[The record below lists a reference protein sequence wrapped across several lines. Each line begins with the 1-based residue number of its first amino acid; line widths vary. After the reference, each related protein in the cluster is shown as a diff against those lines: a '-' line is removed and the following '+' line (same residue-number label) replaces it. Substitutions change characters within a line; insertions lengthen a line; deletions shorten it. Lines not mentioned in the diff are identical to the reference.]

1 MVHELTVTVA
11 GKPAP
16 QGSKARGRNG
26 GLYDMSKGLEPWRR
40 AIALTVRDALT
51 RDTSAGLGNWPA
63 GARTG
68 PVAATVVFLLPRP
81 AGHYRTG
88 AHAGVVKSSAPL
100 HPATRPDVDKLAR
113 AVLDGLK
120 MSGAIKDD
128 GQVVTLSAVKAYGA
142 AGQLG
147 ARIHLEAL

>member
-1 MVHELTVTVA
+1 MGHELTVTVA

-26 GLYDMSKGLEPWRR
+26 GLYDMSKGLEQWRR
-40 AIALTVRDALT
+40 TVALTVRSHLP
-51 RDTSAGLGNWPA
+51 SAGWPDDA
-63 GARTG
+63 IGG
-68 PVAATVVFLLPRP
+68 PVAATVVFLMPRP
-81 AGHYRTG
+81 KEHYRSG
-88 AHAGVVKSSAPL
+88 QFAAVVKESAPL

-113 AVLDGLK
+113 AVLDALK

-128 GQVVTLSAVKAYGA
+128 GQVVTLAAVKAYGA
-142 AGQLG
+142 AGSTG

>member
-1 MVHELTVTVA
+1 MGHELTVTVA

-26 GLYDMSKGLEPWRR
+26 GLYDMSKGLEQWRR
-40 AIALTVRDALT
+40 TVALTVRSHLPSASWPDDAI
-51 RDTSAGLGNWPA
+51 GGPA
-63 GARTG
+63 A
-68 PVAATVVFLLPRP
+68 VTVVFLMPRP
-81 AGHYRTG
+81 RDHYR
-88 AHAGVVKSSAPL
+88 AGKFAAVVKESAPL

-113 AVLDGLK
+113 AVLDALK

-128 GQVVTLSAVKAYGA
+128 GQVVTLAAVKKYGA
-142 AGQLG
+142 AGSTG

>member
-1 MVHELTVTVA
+1 MGHELTVTVA

-26 GLYDMSKGLEPWRR
+26 GLYDMSKGLESWRR
-40 AIALTVRDALT
+40 AIAVTVRAALSNPH
-51 RDTSAGLGNWPA
+51 SATWPSEA
-63 GARTG
+63 AAG
-68 PVAATVVFLLPRP
+68 PVAATVIFLMTRP
-81 AGHYRTG
+81 QDHYRTG
-88 AHAGVVKSSAPL
+88 QFEGLVKDSAPL

-113 AVLDGLK
+113 AVLDALK

-128 GQVVTLSAVKAYGA
+128 GQVVSLAAVKTYGA
-142 AGQLG
+142 AGSTG

>member
-26 GLYDMSKGLEPWRR
+26 GLYDMSKGLESWRR
-40 AIALTVRDALT
+40 AVALTVRNALSHDAL
-51 RDTSAGLGNWPA
+51 AGMEHWPA

-68 PVAATVVFLLPRP
+68 PVAATVVFLLARP
-81 AGHYRTG
+81 ADHYRTG

-113 AVLDGLK
+113 AVLDGLT

-147 ARIHLEAL
+147 ARIRLEAL

>member
-1 MVHELTVTVA
+1 MGHELTVTVA

-26 GLYDMSKGLEPWRR
+26 GLYDMSKGLEDWRR
-40 AIALTVRDALT
+40 AVALTVRAAL
-51 RDTSAGLGNWPA
+51 DTSWSTED
-63 GARTG
+63 RSG
-68 PVAATVVFLLPRP
+68 PVAATVVFLMTRP
-81 AGHYRTG
+81 QDHYRTG
-88 AHAGVVKSSAPL
+88 QFEGLVKDSAPL

-113 AVLDGLK
+113 AVLDALK

-128 GQVVTLSAVKAYGA
+128 GQVVSLAAVKTYGA
-142 AGQLG
+142 AGSTG